1 MLRRGYYQALLLVCF
16 DDIIV
21 YIQTSFIHHY
31 FDLFVLSPF
40 IQRWCFIYNHGSG
53 IPRIEL
59 SVKTLVIVEPTSVTF
74 NITDCMVQIV
84 LKSEAIHNSFF
95 DFERNNSYK
104 RRLHCTWWKTTTNSH
119 AVSDGRKLFSRHVS
133 SGFLILLGFIL
144 KFVFVQLIGKL

>member
-16 DDIIV
+16 DDNCLH
-21 YIQTSFIHHY
+21 IQTSFIHHHSISS
-31 FDLFVLSPF
+31 FCHRSFSVDALFITTV
-40 IQRWCFIYNHGSG
+40 QIYHEYSY
-53 IPRIEL
+53 PL
-59 SVKTLVIVEPTSVTF
+59 AVIVEPPSVTF

-95 DFERNNSYK
+95 DFERNNSCK